1 MNKAASRSR
10 QCFAIIQWYLTLR
23 NKDSLSL
30 NCNHASSAFGVMF
43 KKCEVLQPKQAKPF
57 NSVLYQRMWLLP
69 FSPSR
74 ATASNLTGGDVWK
87 LHHLIRDRS
96 RDDRSF
102 SVAFSSSYPHPTS
115 IFSSLHSSNILY
127 LCFRSPK
134 WSWNKIWLWKN
145 NSDSQLSS
153 TTPVYSTPLGSLK
166 CAWPHLTCGS
176 KQSCLCIGLKL
187 LKIGHPI

>member
-1 MNKAASRSR
+1 MMLHLLLELCLSSVRCYNQSR
-10 QCFAIIQWYLTLR
+10 QNHLTLYSI
-23 NKDSLSL
+23 KEFDCYHLPPQEPPQAISQVVMTE
-30 NCNHASSAFGVMF
+30 NCTTWSEIIVGMTLPAFCLF
-43 KKCEVLQPKQAKPF
+43 
-57 NSVLYQRMWLLP
+57 
-69 FSPSR
+69 
-74 ATASNLTGGDVWK
+74 
-87 LHHLIRDRS
+87 
-96 RDDRSF
+96 RSF

-134 WSWNKIWLWKN
+134 WSWKKNWLWKS

-153 TTPVYSTPLGSLK
+153 TTPVYSTPLGSLE